1 MSFDS
6 LSFRCAMRRVAVLI
20 VSALVLSAG
29 AAFAETKTFVIAN
42 QPDGYG
48 VDRCLSSGE
57 PCGQT
62 VARAYC
68 QAQDFAKAASFR
80 RVERDEITGAIP
92 VSSCGGTGCGE
103 FIAITC
109 QR

>member
-1 MSFDS
+1 
-6 LSFRCAMRRVAVLI
+6 MRRVAVL
-20 VSALVLSAG
+20 VASALVLSAG
-29 AAFAETKTFVIAN
+29 PALAETRTFVIAN

-48 VDRCLSSGE
+48 VDRCLASGE
-57 PCGQT
+57 PCGQA

-68 QAQDFAKAASFR
+68 QAQAFPRAASFR
-80 RVERDEITGAIP
+80 RVGRDEITGAIP

>member
-1 MSFDS
+1 
-6 LSFRCAMRRVAVLI
+6 
-20 VSALVLSAG
+20 
-29 AAFAETKTFVIAN
+29 
-42 QPDGYG
+42 
-48 VDRCLSSGE
+48 
-57 PCGQT
+57 

-68 QAQDFAKAASFR
+68 QAQDFAKASSFR